1 MPEGPAVPE
10 PAPASLPESAA
21 SFEASLEEL
30 EKVVKELEAGDLQLD
45 RSLELF
51 SRGMQLSDIC
61 RKQLEAAETRV
72 EMLVRKEGSYQA
84 EPFNPEK

>member
-1 MPEGPAVPE
+1 MPEGT
-10 PAPASLPESAA
+10 PAPESEK
-21 SFEASLEEL
+21 SFENCLEEL

-51 SRGMQLSDIC
+51 SRGMQLSEVC

-72 EMLVRKEGSYQA
+72 EVLVRKEGSYQA

>member
-1 MPEGPAVPE
+1 MPEGPPVPE
-10 PAPASLPESAA
+10 TAV